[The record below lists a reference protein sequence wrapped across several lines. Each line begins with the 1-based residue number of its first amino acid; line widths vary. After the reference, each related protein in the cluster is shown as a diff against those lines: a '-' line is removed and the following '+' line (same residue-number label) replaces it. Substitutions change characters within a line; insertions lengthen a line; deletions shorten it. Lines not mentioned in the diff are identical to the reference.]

1 MATEACPLKKWGI
14 KPSLEELK
22 NLSES
27 TAESSSESSSE
38 YNSPFSDGKV
48 NRFPNYGIRSDY
60 TARNQPDFW
69 DDRSYQDQF
78 QKPVYEYVRKL
89 MLDGSYRTVLDIGT
103 GSGYKLVT
111 ILGQFDTIGT
121 ELSPT
126 YEHLLQTYP
135 DRKWLLSDLSKPC
148 PIQEVDVVMAVDVIE
163 HLQNPDQL
171 LDYIATIRWKKL
183 VLSTPDRDRVHGPN
197 DLGPPLNTCHAREWN
212 AEEFRRY
219 VAQWFPVRSLRHL
232 GSTLVVTCDPPDG
245 LTPESPSEPVL
256 KEEPPAI
263 KLQPSASVATG
274 GPLVTILLPVW
285 NTPARML
292 QACWDSIQKQTYPYW
307 QLVVVDDGSTEPETL
322 ALLEEMARSS
332 RVRLLRRDHQGL
344 PGALNAGLQVAQTE
358 LVARMD
364 ADDLMLPER
373 LERQMQYMLAHPE
386 VDILGGQI
394 EAFDDQT
401 GKTCWQTHHPELV
414 HITDIQQR
422 IAARGMIWF
431 LNHPTVLFRRSRI
444 LALGGYNGSLE
455 WGADLDLWLRAL
467 QAGFVVRNLPEP
479 LVRYRLWSKQ
489 KSRRSDEIARSA
501 PHLEQAKLQLLR
513 VGAPQQS
520 TQLNLSG
527 KIFLIGYPGDVG
539 GAGTECWHTLLLW
552 RRFNLQVV
560 CIPTWGNPCNLWLS
574 RVNLLGYPTITTTPD
589 KLADVPGLKGSIVVS
604 FCNSQFLAH
613 VDRFRDL
620 GCRII
625 WAGCMCW
632 LFDAERRHYERRGPF
647 DAYIFQS
654 QHQLDMLRLQLVQYG
669 VRPEQMHLVRAAFM
683 TEEWPFRPRPHKKG
697 EPLVVGRISR
707 PAPDKFHPKTWWIYE
722 RIPHPVRAR
731 IMAWGPEVEKKIGL
745 PPPWAEVLPSRAETA
760 QDFIGKLHV
769 MLQANGGAQENWPRS
784 GLEAMATGVPLVV
797 PNKWGWREMVR
808 HGFTGFLADNE
819 EELAYYAA
827 RLAYEED
834 LRQFFARSARKHLV
848 ENLARPE
855 TIWAAWQKV
864 FQSLQTPCPSPES
877 AASSAGLG

>member
-1 MATEACPLKKWGI
+1 M
-14 KPSLEELK
+14 
-22 NLSES
+22 
-27 TAESSSESSSE
+27 
-38 YNSPFSDGKV
+38 
-48 NRFPNYGIRSDY
+48 NRLPNYGIRSDY
-60 TARNQPDFW
+60 KVRNQPNFW
-69 DDRSYQDQF
+69 DDRSWKDQF
-78 QKPVYEYVRKL
+78 QKPVYEYVKQL
-89 MLDGSYRTVLDIGT
+89 MLDGGYRTVLDIGT

-126 YEHLLQTYP
+126 YEHLRQTYP

-148 PIQEVDVVMAVDVIE
+148 PIQEVDVVMAADVIE

-183 VLSTPDRDRVHGPN
+183 VLSTPDRDQARGPN
-197 DLGPPLNTCHAREWN
+197 DRGPPQNPCHAREWN

-219 VAQWFPVRSLRHL
+219 VAQWFPVRSLQHFGATMVL
-232 GSTLVVTCDPPDG
+232 TC
-245 LTPESPSEPVL
+245 
-256 KEEPPAI
+256 EPPS
-263 KLQPSASVATG
+263 QSSSA
-274 GPLVTILLPVW
+274 LP
-285 NTPARML
+285 
-292 QACWDSIQKQTYPYW
+292 
-307 QLVVVDDGSTEPETL
+307 
-322 ALLEEMARSS
+322 
-332 RVRLLRRDHQGL
+332 
-344 PGALNAGLQVAQTE
+344 AQT
-358 LVARMD
+358 A
-364 ADDLMLPER
+364 LP
-373 LERQMQYMLAHPE
+373 
-386 VDILGGQI
+386 
-394 EAFDDQT
+394 
-401 GKTCWQTHHPELV
+401 
-414 HITDIQQR
+414 
-422 IAARGMIWF
+422 
-431 LNHPTVLFRRSRI
+431 SRI
-444 LALGGYNGSLE
+444 
-455 WGADLDLWLRAL
+455 
-467 QAGFVVRNLPEP
+467 F
-479 LVRYRLWSKQ
+479 LV
-489 KSRRSDEIARSA
+489 
-501 PHLEQAKLQLLR
+501 
-513 VGAPQQS
+513 
-520 TQLNLSG
+520 
-527 KIFLIGYPGDVG
+527 GYPGDVG

-613 VDRFRDL
+613 VDRLRDL
-620 GCRII
+620 GCRIV

-632 LFDAERRHYERRGPF
+632 LFDTERRHYERRGPF
-647 DAYIFQS
+647 DAYVFQS
-654 QHQLDMLRLQLVQYG
+654 QYQLDVLRPQLAQYG

-722 RIPHPVRAR
+722 RIPHPIRAR
-731 IMAWGPEVEKKIGL
+731 IMAWGPEVEKRIGP

-797 PNKWGWREMVR
+797 PNQWGWREMVR
-808 HGFTGFLADNE
+808 HGFTGFLADTE
-819 EELAYYAA
+819 EEMAYYAA

-834 LRQFFARSARKHLV
+834 LRQFFARAARKHLI

-877 AASSAGLG
+877 AAPSAGLG